1 MAIVQKVPRK
11 LEEVLGPDGTDQFV
25 DFLNVSF
32 NSQKEDVIQLVAD
45 KFERK
50 LVEEISTVKIDFA
63 NLRVELANVKV
74 DIANVKTDIANAKT
88 ELKSDIVKVY
98 EAITSQTKW
107 IFGALLGAVG
117 LFPFA
122 WKLAERLFR

>member
-25 DFLNVSF
+25 DFINVSF
-32 NSQKEDVIQLVAD
+32 NAQKEDMVQLVAD
-45 KFERK
+45 KFEKK
-50 LVEEISTVKIDFA
+50 LVEEISTVKIEIA
-63 NLRVELANVKV
+63 NLRTELANVKS
-74 DIANVKTDIANAKT
+74 
-88 ELKSDIVKVY
+88 ELKTDIVKVH

-122 WKLAERLFR
+122 WKIAERLFR

>member
-11 LEEVLGPDGTDQFV
+11 LEEVLGPEGTDQFV

-50 LVEEISTVKIDFA
+50 LVEETSK
-63 NLRVELANVKV
+63 LRLEMVNVK
-74 DIANVKTDIANAKT
+74 A
-88 ELKSDIVKVY
+88 ELKSDIATQTRWILV
-98 EAITSQTKW
+98 AILSITVLLPFFTELIKN
-107 IFGALLGAVG
+107 IFHS
-117 LFPFA
+117 
-122 WKLAERLFR
+122 